1 VISGYEATRRIREA
15 VGYGIPIIALTAKAM
30 KGDREK
36 MLSSGFDDYLSKPV
50 HPEVLIEKVEEWLAR
65 MYQK

>member
-1 VISGYEATRRIREA
+1 
-15 VGYGIPIIALTAKAM
+15 M